1 MRQKSFLRSSPLAY
15 VAVPLSFAVIS
26 LAVLALILKV
36 TVGPYMGLASW
47 FISNNS
53 VSTQPQD
60 LMAQASGLLEQAE
73 QAETIPLSSITY
85 PSEGDRYG
93 RITISGT
100 TVDAPVYYGD
110 NNTILNQGVGTYKD
124 SYGTGIPGEG
134 RTILLAG
141 HNNTFFNDLKSI
153 QEGAVI
159 TIETYYGVY
168 TYTVK
173 LSGVFD
179 YRDTTTYDFTRTDEN
194 LILYTCYPF
203 DALGFTPDR
212 YFVYASF
219 TSGPALDKDQ

>member
-15 VAVPLSFAVIS
+15 VAVPLCFAVVS

-36 TVGPYMGLASW
+36 TVGPYIGLASW
-47 FISNNS
+47 FMSSNT

-60 LMAQASGLLEQAE
+60 LMAQASDLLEQPE
-73 QAETIPLSSITY
+73 QSEKAETIPLSSITY

-100 TVDAPVYYGD
+100 TVDAPIYYGD

-168 TYTVK
+168 T
-173 LSGVFD
+173 LS
-179 YRDTTTYDFTRTDEN
+179 
-194 LILYTCYPF
+194 LIHI
-203 DALGFTPDR
+203 
-212 YFVYASF
+212 
-219 TSGPALDKDQ
+219 